1 MVLDWGWK
9 QGRGQGGEEGGRC
22 ETGLAGVGCEGER
35 GVQRDRRVRE
45 GFTVTG
51 GSLAHP
57 LCTVGERGRRDR
69 CTCCVGRPS
78 SALQD
83 WGGGRGEDKPGVWRA
98 TIPKEAKPQPPSSAH
113 TGLPTRSA
121 HSTPPDHQEPPDG
134 PSPLCSPPLPHG
146 IDCTV
151 LSWPGRVCALLPPL
165 PRLRSQ
171 CIRPPG
177 LCCRPIPITSEAH
190 LPLTFPSLCLSSHTG
205 LLVPGPLHL
214 LFLLPRTRSFS
225 VTPGDTS

>member
-1 MVLDWGWK
+1 M
-9 QGRGQGGEEGGRC
+9 
-22 ETGLAGVGCEGER
+22 
-35 GVQRDRRVRE
+35 
-45 GFTVTG
+45 TG

-57 LCTVGERGRRDR
+57 LCAVGELLCVVGERGRRDR
-69 CTCCVGRPS
+69 RTCCVVRPS

-121 HSTPPDHQEPPDG
+121 HSTPPDHQEPPRW
-134 PSPLCSPPLPHG
+134 PLAPVQSSPPPWHRPHCAELARPCLCIATPAPQTGFTAHPSTGSLLLPH
-146 IDCTV
+146 
-151 LSWPGRVCALLPPL
+151 
-165 PRLRSQ
+165 
-171 CIRPPG
+171 
-177 LCCRPIPITSEAH
+177 PITSEAH